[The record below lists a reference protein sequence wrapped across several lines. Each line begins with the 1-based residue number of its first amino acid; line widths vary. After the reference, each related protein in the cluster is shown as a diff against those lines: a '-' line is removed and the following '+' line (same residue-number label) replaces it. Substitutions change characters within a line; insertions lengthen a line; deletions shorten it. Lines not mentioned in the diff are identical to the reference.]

1 MEVLHSTDVIG
12 EEIKEEARR
21 KADCILKNADL
32 EIDALRKGLD
42 EKLEKLEEEQKKIYS
57 DKIQK
62 YKDSVFVTLPL
73 KKWKE
78 RVEYVENVL
87 NEALQTYFSSLSVN
101 KKLEIIKTMLEK
113 FKAIVDGKTIVLKYA
128 GFDEEDSKKLV
139 ASVFS
144 NINIEKCEQASYSEK
159 RFVGVYEGLII
170 EDIEK
175 TFICRAGMEQ
185 AKQNIFDEKKQM
197 LAKALF
203 GESLS

>member
-21 KADCILKNADL
+21 KADRILKNADL
-32 EIDALRKGLD
+32 EIEALRKGLD
-42 EKLEKLEEEQKKIYS
+42 EKLGKLEEEQKKIYS
-57 DKIQK
+57 DKIKK
-62 YKDSVFVTLPL
+62 YRDSVFVTLPL

-78 RVEYVENVL
+78 KVEYVENVL
-87 NEALQTYFSSLSVN
+87 NESLQTYFSSLSVN

-139 ASVFS
+139 TSVFS

>member
-21 KADCILKNADL
+21 KADRILKNADL
-32 EIDALRKGLD
+32 EIEALRKGLD
-42 EKLEKLEEEQKKIYS
+42 EKLGKLEEEQKKIYS

-62 YKDSVFVTLPL
+62 YRDSVFVTLPL

-78 RVEYVENVL
+78 KVEYVENVL

>member
-21 KADCILKNADL
+21 KADRILKNADL
-32 EIDALRKGLD
+32 EIEALRKGLD
-42 EKLEKLEEEQKKIYS
+42 EKLGKLEEEQKKIYS

-62 YKDSVFVTLPL
+62 YRDSVFVTLPL

-78 RVEYVENVL
+78 KVEYVENVL
-87 NEALQTYFSSLSVN
+87 NESLQTYFSSLSVN

-113 FKAIVDGKTIVLKYA
+113 FKSIVDGKTIVLKYA

-185 AKQNIFDEKKQM
+185 AKQNIFDEKKEE

>member
-78 RVEYVENVL
+78 KVEYVENVL

>member
-21 KADCILKNADL
+21 KADRILKNADL
-32 EIDALRKGLD
+32 EIEALRKGLD
-42 EKLEKLEEEQKKIYS
+42 EKLGKLEEEQKKIYS

-62 YKDSVFVTLPL
+62 YRDSVFVTLPL

-78 RVEYVENVL
+78 KVEYVENVL
-87 NEALQTYFSSLSVN
+87 NESLQTYFSSLSVN

-139 ASVFS
+139 TSVFS